1 MDNIRFYEINA
12 KYVDYLAPFNGD
24 STSLA
29 RRCNDYALLEDKCR
43 SYKRK

>member
-1 MDNIRFYEINA
+1 MQKKIQKNA
-12 KYVDYLAPFNGD
+12 AALYKHKQINGD

-29 RRCNDYALLEDKCR
+29 RRCNDFALLEDKCR